1 MRRKM
6 KNRNTPTNGTDDAN
20 KNVAPP
26 FINMPHICKE
36 VEKSLSMLRKIEE
49 KSKSNS
55 RREKC
60 FGGKI
65 H

>member
-6 KNRNTPTNGTDDAN
+6 KNRNTPTSGTDDAN

-26 FINMPHICKE
+26 FINMPQICRE
-36 VEKSLSMLRKIEE
+36 VEKNLSMLRKIEE

-55 RREKC
+55 RGEKR